1 MDRLLNRLIARVHR
15 NEEGITGLE
24 TAIVLIA
31 FIMVA
36 SVFAYVVTSAGLYSS
51 QKAKQAIT
59 AGLEATMCVVE
70 LKGDVIVKME
80 SSEVKEIY
88 LFVGTPAAGSSVDFT
103 TTANGTIPIVISYM
117 DAVNFIP
124 TVNWTLQKLSTIN
137 SDDLLDKNELFLLT
151 VDLSSTANVSIGP
164 YHQFT
169 LEVKPPGGPVLPI
182 ERSVPGRVSQYVNMH

>member
-1 MDRLLNRLIARVHR
+1 MDRLLNRLIERVHR

-51 QKAKQAIT
+51 QKAKQAII
-59 AGLEATMCVVE
+59 AGLESTMSVIE
-70 LKGDVIVKME
+70 LKGDIIAKME

-88 LFVGTPAAGSSVDFT
+88 LFVGIPAAGSAIDFT
-103 TTANGTIPIVISYM
+103 ATENGTCPVVISYM
-117 DAVNFIP
+117 DASNFLP

-137 SDDLLDKNELFLLT
+137 SDDLLDRNELFLLT
-151 VDLSSTANVSIGP
+151 VDMSSTANVSIGP
-164 YHQFT
+164 YHQFV
-169 LEVKPPGGPVLPI
+169 LEVKPPSGPVLPI
-182 ERSVPGRVSQYVNMH
+182 ERSVPGRVSQYVNLH